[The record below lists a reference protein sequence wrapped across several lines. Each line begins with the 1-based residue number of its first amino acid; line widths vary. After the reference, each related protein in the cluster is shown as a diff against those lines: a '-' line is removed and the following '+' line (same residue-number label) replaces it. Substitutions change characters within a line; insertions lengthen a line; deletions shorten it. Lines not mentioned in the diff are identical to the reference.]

1 MDVDRLGVYLAAI
14 WTSSI
19 VWCGIL
25 GEMGKGDRQSMCNKY
40 MEFVA
45 EPHKQDGET
54 REVLPPGFAVLKAG
68 PPSLP
73 FFIVTLPVVELPPSH
88 SLFWLKMQ
96 SRERRECGRYRKK
109 RLRCPDQ
116 DQNTAERH
124 PWAEKW
130 RAFCLPSIKTLSAC
144 RRGKLHTSKSQ
155 IWSGN
160 LGHKLVFGNTVTILI
175 FCSGYHLLP
184 WLLGMLEFTGRIGR
198 ALAWKMR

>member
-25 GEMGKGDRQSMCNKY
+25 GERGERDRQSMCNKY
-40 MEFVA
+40 TAFVA
-45 EPHKQDGET
+45 EPYKQDGEL
-54 REVLPPGFAVLKAG
+54 RCWLLALPHIRQGR
-68 PPSLP
+68 PPSR
-73 FFIVTLPVVELPPSH
+73 
-88 SLFWLKMQ
+88 SLLSLRQLLSFLCHTHCKMQ

-109 RLRCPDQ
+109 KLRCPDQ

-124 PWAEKW
+124 PRAEKW
-130 RAFCLPSIKTLSAC
+130 RAFCLPSIKTLSTC
-144 RRGKLHTSKSQ
+144 GRGKLHTSKGQ

-175 FCSGYHLLP
+175 FCSSYHLLP
-184 WLLGMLEFTGRIGR
+184 WLLGMFGFTGRIGR
-198 ALAWKMR
+198 VPAWKMR